1 MSFNNSLSYK
11 GNLCSSNVA
20 QWNEFYNINSSNT
33 LLPNDQIL
41 HLLNRTKS
49 DLDLA
54 ENIEKILIKKLYN
67 LENREPKLILRVE
80 GIENEFQLVT
90 QDLKT
95 LFNVFNNLKS
105 VKLIKNNEA
114 IIEYHL
120 LLNAFLAR
128 QQLNGK

>member
-1 MSFNNSLSYK
+1 M
-11 GNLCSSNVA
+11 
-20 QWNEFYNINSSNT
+20 
-33 LLPNDQIL
+33 
-41 HLLNRTKS
+41 NRTKN
-49 DLDLA
+49 DLDLS
-54 ENIEKILIKKLYN
+54 ENIEKILIKKIYQ
-67 LENREPKLILRVE
+67 LENKEPKLILRVE
-80 GIENEFQLVT
+80 GIENEFQLVI

-120 LLNAFLAR
+120 LFNALIAR

>member
-1 MSFNNSLSYK
+1 
-11 GNLCSSNVA
+11 
-20 QWNEFYNINSSNT
+20 
-33 LLPNDQIL
+33 
-41 HLLNRTKS
+41 LNRTKN
-49 DLDLA
+49 DLDLS
-54 ENIEKILIKKLYN
+54 ENIEKILIKKIYQ
-67 LENREPKLILRVE
+67 LENKEPKLILRVE
-80 GIENEFQLVT
+80 GIENEFQLVI

-120 LLNAFLAR
+120 LFNALIAR